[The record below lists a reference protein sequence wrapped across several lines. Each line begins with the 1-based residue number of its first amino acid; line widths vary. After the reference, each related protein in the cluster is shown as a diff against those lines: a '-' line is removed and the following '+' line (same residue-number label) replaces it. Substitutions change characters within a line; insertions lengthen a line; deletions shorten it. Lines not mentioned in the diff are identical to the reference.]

1 MASAN
6 TTVGDALR
14 QVIDPATP
22 KFVQPPIFRPASDS
36 PSSFLLGYERA
47 AIGNG
52 WSDNYKILY
61 LGQFL
66 EGPAHK
72 WYQKYLA
79 DDENTGNNWET
90 IKKDLKAE
98 FMEGQQ
104 QELTSNNFY
113 HKKQGYAEDI
123 KHYYYEL
130 QGLADE
136 VNLDMPFANFLAQFE
151 KGLHPKFRQLYYIL
165 KDNDTNHE
173 ILKNIVQKLQR
184 SQESLWDNGPTMIP
198 FNNYYPRNNS
208 HYRPNNQY
216 RVNFHTN
223 TRPFY
228 TSINTSST
236 HYYYYYKYI
245 DIVLDTGAGRSIIR
259 KNIATK
265 IDKIHSNIDII
276 GAGGIR
282 IPIIGKNIGKIELGN
297 VKIYTPL
304 LIANHLSRPVIL
316 GNDFLQRTGAIINY
330 RDNTISLEF
339 GGNRIQLK
347 FTNTSSTSPLGT
359 ISPDTTH
366 QPPPHNIALR
376 TGGKRRIQHHE
387 LLIQDKSSKP
397 TTNRLGDSSINW
409 DKLPNPR
416 LPSNGSLVQI
426 TLNFASNPAREIPGS
441 ARINPRTT
449 TNSSSNASR
458 LAQDYSKKKK
468 RKKRKNKTINKKGNQ
483 THHRD

>member
-14 QVIDPATP
+14 QVIDPAAP

-66 EGPAHK
+66 EEPAHK
-72 WYQKYLA
+72 LYQKYLA
-79 DDENTGNNWET
+79 NDENSGNNWET
-90 IKKDLKAE
+90 INKDLKAK

-104 QELTSNNFY
+104 QELISNSFY

-136 VNLDMPFANFLAQFE
+136 VNLNMPFADFLAQFE
-151 KGLHPKFRQLYYIL
+151 KGLHPKFRQIYYIL

-184 SQESLWDNGPTMIP
+184 SQESPLPKRLRT
-198 FNNYYPRNNS
+198 
-208 HYRPNNQY
+208 
-216 RVNFHTN
+216 
-223 TRPFY
+223 
-228 TSINTSST
+228 TSISSPQEVVLQTSGSNILSIKGIIND
-236 HYYYYYKYI
+236 KYI

-347 FTNTSSTSPLGT
+347 FTDTSSTSPLGT

-366 QPPPHNIALR
+366 QQEIVKKSQKTPDESIFNINMKKPNTEGHDSRIKIQCPSDYTLQPNRSIEIRFPNIKTSQTKRENLVVHDNTKFLSPR
-376 TGGKRRIQHHE
+376 TISLGIP
-387 LLIQDKSSKP
+387 KSKNGTLSMDIRSRKHVKIFK
-397 TTNRLGDSSINW
+397 TRERDYNRL
-409 DKLPNPR
+409 P
-416 LPSNGSLVQI
+416 
-426 TLNFASNPAREIPGS
+426 
-441 ARINPRTT
+441 
-449 TNSSSNASR
+449 
-458 LAQDYSKKKK
+458 
-468 RKKRKNKTINKKGNQ
+468 
-483 THHRD
+483 